1 MMRTVLN
8 VDDTAANRYLKS
20 RALRQAGFRVIE
32 AGTGQSALALA
43 LEERPDLVLL
53 DIKLPDMSGLE
64 VCRVLKSDP
73 KTEHIPIVHIS
84 ATFVSEEAK
93 SVSME
98 SGAEVYLAE
107 PVGPHELTSTVR
119 TVMRLRETERTLAES
134 EERMRLA
141 TQGAGIATW
150 EIVVGRGS
158 SVWSPQ
164 FYALLGCD
172 PATTPASLDS
182 WLARARS
189 DEREVVAVALGAALK
204 RTGSF
209 ALEHWIVAAGSG
221 EERCIAAFGTM
232 QVDDGGQPRRL
243 IGVAMD
249 VTARKRAE
257 AERELSLER
266 ARAQQQAAEEA
277 ASMKDEFLAILSHEL
292 RTPMSAVLGWL
303 HLARHGG
310 LTPEQREKALDTVER
325 NARLQVQV
333 VNDLLDVS
341 RIVTGKLEL
350 ESAVVGIERVLHNAV
365 ESARLAAAAR
375 GIELVMEEGGRNLTV
390 NGSESRLQQ
399 VFNNL
404 LSNAIK
410 FSRDAGRVFIR
421 VERREDKVAISVMD
435 EGEGIAPDLL
445 PRVFDIFRQADSS
458 ARRRHGGLGLGLAIV
473 SSLVALHGGTIAAE
487 SRGRGHG
494 ATFIVA
500 LPLVPAGLAD
510 ALPEPASSA
519 EDAQSLRDIRVL
531 VVDDDAEHVEM
542 MTEMLRLEGMSVMTA
557 ASAADA
563 LLAVKSWKPEVL
575 MLDIAMPGMDGYDLL
590 VRMRR
595 DAGVPHGALP
605 AIAITGF
612 ASESDQTRARAAGFQ
627 GHLAKPF
634 EVQALRRMIARVAAR
649 TAGTGP
655 AVLEIGDGHSTRS
668 GG

>member
-32 AGTGQSALALA
+32 AGTGQSALALV

-150 EIVVGRGS
+150 EIVVSPGD

-172 PATTPASLDS
+172 PEATPASLDS

-189 DEREVVAVALGAALK
+189 DEREVVAVALGSALK

-209 ALEHWIVAAGSG
+209 ALEHWIVAADSG

-232 QVDDGGQPRRL
+232 QVDDRGPPKRL

-277 ASMKDEFLAILSHEL
+277 ARMKDEFLAILSHEL

-303 HLARHGG
+303 HLARHGA
-310 LTPEQREKALDTVER
+310 LTPEQRDKALDTVER

-350 ESAVVGIERVLHNAV
+350 ESAVVGIESVLRNAV
-365 ESARLAAAAR
+365 DSARLAAGAR
-375 GIELVMEEGGRNLTV
+375 GIELVMHEGGRNLAV
-390 NGSESRLQQ
+390 RGSVSRLEQ
-399 VFNNL
+399 VFTNL

-421 VERREDKVAISVMD
+421 MERREDKVAISVMD
-435 EGEGIAPDLL
+435 EGEGIAPGLL
-445 PRVFDIFRQADSS
+445 PRVFDVFRQADSS

-487 SRGRGHG
+487 SRGQGHG
-494 ATFIVA
+494 ATFIVT
-500 LPLVPAGLAD
+500 LPLVPAELAD
-510 ALPEPASSA
+510 TLREVASSA
-519 EDAQSLRDIRVL
+519 EDAPSLRGIRVL
-531 VVDDDAEHVEM
+531 VVDDNADQVEM

-557 ASAADA
+557 ANAADA
-563 LLAVKSWKPEVL
+563 LLAAKSWKPEVL

-590 VRMRR
+590 ARMRG
-595 DAGVPHGALP
+595 DAGVPQGALP

-634 EVQALRRMIARVAAR
+634 EVQALRRMIARVTAAHR
-649 TAGTGP
+649 ADRPSVT
-655 AVLEIGDGHSTRS
+655 
-668 GG
+668 

>member
-32 AGTGQSALALA
+32 AGTGQSALALV

-64 VCRVLKSDP
+64 VCRVLKGNP

-150 EIVVGRGS
+150 EIVVGPGG

-172 PATTPASLDS
+172 PEATPASLDS

-209 ALEHWIVAAGSG
+209 ALEHWIVAADSG

-249 VTARKRAE
+249 VTTRKRAE

-277 ASMKDEFLAILSHEL
+277 ARMKDEFLAILSHEL

-310 LTPEQREKALDTVER
+310 LTPEQRDKALDTVER
-325 NARLQVQV
+325 NARLQVQL

-350 ESAVVGIERVLHNAV
+350 ESAVVGIERVLRNAV
-365 ESARLAAAAR
+365 DSARLAAGAR
-375 GIELVMEEGGRNLTV
+375 GIELVMHEDGRNLAV
-390 NGSESRLQQ
+390 RGSESRLEQ
-399 VFNNL
+399 VFTNL

-421 VERREDKVAISVMD
+421 MERREDKVAVSVID
-435 EGEGIAPDLL
+435 EGEGIAPGLL

-487 SRGRGHG
+487 SRGQGHG
-494 ATFIVA
+494 ATFIVT
-500 LPLVPAGLAD
+500 LPLVPAELAD
-510 ALPEPASSA
+510 TLLEVAASA
-519 EDAQSLRDIRVL
+519 EVAPTLRGIRVL
-531 VVDDDAEHVEM
+531 VVDDDADHVEM

-563 LLAVKSWKPEVL
+563 LLAVKSWKPQVL

-590 VRMRR
+590 ARMRG
-595 DAGVPHGALP
+595 DAGVPQGALP

-612 ASESDQTRARAAGFQ
+612 ASESDQTRARRAGFQ

-634 EVQALRRMIARVAAR
+634 EVQALRRMIARVTAAHR
-649 TAGTGP
+649 
-655 AVLEIGDGHSTRS
+655 GDQPSRS
-668 GG
+668 